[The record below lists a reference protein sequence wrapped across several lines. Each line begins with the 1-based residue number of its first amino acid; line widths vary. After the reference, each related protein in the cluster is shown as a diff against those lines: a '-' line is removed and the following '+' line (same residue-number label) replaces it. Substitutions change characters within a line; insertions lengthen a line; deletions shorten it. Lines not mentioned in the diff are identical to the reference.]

1 MPDNIDVSFT
11 ERTSTFQ
18 PWLPKTHAQLE
29 QQRAIQD
36 NLRKRA
42 GAKLGSDCFISPDAQ
57 VLTEQLTLGDRSW
70 IASGDFGRG
79 YVQFGSDC
87 SVYASA

>member
-11 ERTSTFQ
+11 ERIAPSSHGCQNTRPTR
-18 PWLPKTHAQLE
+18 AAE
-29 QQRAIQD
+29 AIQD

-57 VLTEQLTLGDRSW
+57 VLTEQLTLGDRS
-70 IASGDFGRG
+70 
-79 YVQFGSDC
+79 
-87 SVYASA
+87 